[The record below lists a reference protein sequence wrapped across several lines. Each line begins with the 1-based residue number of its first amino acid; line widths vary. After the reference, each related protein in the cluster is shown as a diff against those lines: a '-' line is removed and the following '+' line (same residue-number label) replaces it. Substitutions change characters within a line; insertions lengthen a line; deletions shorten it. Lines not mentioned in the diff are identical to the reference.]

1 MKTGN
6 TAKGSRNRKIGT
18 LEMNAR
24 GNIVLNL
31 TKFAGTLQATAGRG
45 SPKRGKSGFSA
56 RKAPMRGRR
65 AATSQTAEASH

>member
-6 TAKGSRNRKIGT
+6 TSKGSRNRKIGT

-31 TKFAGTLQATAGRG
+31 TKFGGTLQATAGRG
-45 SPKRGKSGFSA
+45 SPKRGKSFSA